1 MLTDWKLSNQ
11 IRIAHGSSY
20 LEMFWKLIILKM
32 WAETIKTLKN
42 TSEKRYFNNV
52 ATLITKWTS
61 ILEFFKELFII
72 IQTLTFQST
81 SKRLIL
87 NVEAH
92 DVWLIM
98 VLLEI
103 DSYTVHFLLKV
114 ILFHNRVT
122 ETDVIYI
129 LTSVFIQFFPALDL
143 KQVAIQ
149 FSSWVYF
156 LNIYCSTD
164 NRCQLD
170 RIS

>member
-1 MLTDWKLSNQ
+1 M
-11 IRIAHGSSY
+11 
-20 LEMFWKLIILKM
+20 
-32 WAETIKTLKN
+32 KN

-52 ATLITKWTS
+52 ATLLTKWTS

-87 NVEAH
+87 NAEAQ

-98 VLLEI
+98 VLQEI

-114 ILFHNRVT
+114 ILFHNSVT

-143 KQVAIQ
+143 KQVA
-149 FSSWVYF
+149 V
-156 LNIYCSTD
+156 
-164 NRCQLD
+164 
-170 RIS
+170 